1 MLPTRRSP
9 NDVRGWVFW
18 AVPEKTRHRK
28 PWNLCGNGETR
39 RICLALP
46 FAKAYRT
53 RKSRKCHPETPPPP
67 TCPVALSFLIFFGGV
82 KTKDHTAKRLRAP
95 HSAPSMMRAYAA
107 KSTKTRIL
115 WRSGSSPRRSGKN
128 RRGASGISGNFFPG
142 FVRFRI
148 DSSVTMFQ
156 LRHRPVPSAAHISS
170 TTLKTVAQI
179 A

>member
-53 RKSRKCHPETPPPP
+53 RKSRKCHPELPLPNLPGG
-67 TCPVALSFLIFFGGV
+67 ALIFDLFRRREDQGSHRQTIESTTQRTVHDAGLGR
-82 KTKDHTAKRLRAP
+82 KINAKR
-95 HSAPSMMRAYAA
+95 AYCGVLGAA
-107 KSTKTRIL
+107 R
-115 WRSGSSPRRSGKN
+115 
-128 RRGASGISGNFFPG
+128 
-142 FVRFRI
+142 
-148 DSSVTMFQ
+148 
-156 LRHRPVPSAAHISS
+156 
-170 TTLKTVAQI
+170 
-179 A
+179 